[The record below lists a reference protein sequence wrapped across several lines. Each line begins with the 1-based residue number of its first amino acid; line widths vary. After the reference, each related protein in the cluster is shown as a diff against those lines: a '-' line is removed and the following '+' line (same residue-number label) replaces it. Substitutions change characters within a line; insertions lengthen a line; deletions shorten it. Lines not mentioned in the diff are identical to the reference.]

1 MVHVVV
7 RVQVG
12 GEGADELQEPRDLPL
27 YLRVDA
33 FGVVRG
39 ELHMQPQAQDRTLSS
54 EGGRRLARRSVHQE
68 ARAREDPAM
77 VCLDDAQVDA
87 RTHSEI
93 VPGDDE
99 PLHER
104 VPLAPAA
111 TSDRS
116 APAAGSG
123 RSARLTAR
131 ACSRTRATT
140 WRESNSSASSR
151 ASREW
156 C

>member
-1 MVHVVV
+1 
-7 RVQVG
+7 
-12 GEGADELQEPRDLPL
+12 
-27 YLRVDA
+27 
-33 FGVVRG
+33 
-39 ELHMQPQAQDRTLSS
+39 MQPQAQDRAVSR

-77 VCLDDAQVDA
+77 VCLDDPQVDA
-87 RTHSEI
+87 RTHSEV

-104 VPLAPAA
+104 APLAPAA
-111 TSDRS
+111 SSVRS

-123 RSARLTAR
+123 RSARLTAK

-140 WRESNSSASSR
+140 WRASKPPGTTPPR
-151 ASREW
+151 
-156 C
+156 

>member
-1 MVHVVV
+1 MVQVVV

-12 GEGADELQEPRDLPL
+12 GEGADEL
-27 YLRVDA
+27 
-33 FGVVRG
+33 
-39 ELHMQPQAQDRTLSS
+39 
-54 EGGRRLARRSVHQE
+54 QE

-87 RTHSEI
+87 RTHSEV

-99 PLHER
+99 PLHEC

-111 TSDRS
+111 SSDRS
-116 APAAGSG
+116 APVAGSG

-131 ACSRTRATT
+131 ARSRTRATT
-140 WRESNSSASSR
+140 WREANFSASSR
-151 ASREW
+151 ASRAW
-156 C
+156 CS

>member
-1 MVHVVV
+1 
-7 RVQVG
+7 
-12 GEGADELQEPRDLPL
+12 
-27 YLRVDA
+27 
-33 FGVVRG
+33 
-39 ELHMQPQAQDRTLSS
+39 MQPQAQDRALSR

-77 VCLDDAQVDA
+77 MCLDDAQVDA
-87 RTHSEI
+87 RTHSEV

-104 VPLAPAA
+104 APLAPAA
-111 TSDRS
+111 SSDRS
-116 APAAGSG
+116 APAASSG

-140 WRESNSSASSR
+140 WREANSPASFAASPEWGAESR
-151 ASREW
+151 PPGGNAPAPS
-156 C
+156 

>member
-1 MVHVVV
+1 
-7 RVQVG
+7 
-12 GEGADELQEPRDLPL
+12 
-27 YLRVDA
+27 
-33 FGVVRG
+33 
-39 ELHMQPQAQDRTLSS
+39 MQPQAQDRALSR

-68 ARAREDPAM
+68 ARAREGAAM

-87 RTHSEI
+87 LTHSEV

-104 VPLAPAA
+104 APLAPAA
-111 TSDRS
+111 SSVRA
-116 APAAGSG
+116 APAPGSG
-123 RSARLTAR
+123 RSARLTAK

-140 WRESNSSASSR
+140 WRASNSSASSR

-156 C
+156 CS

>member
-1 MVHVVV
+1 
-7 RVQVG
+7 
-12 GEGADELQEPRDLPL
+12 
-27 YLRVDA
+27 
-33 FGVVRG
+33 
-39 ELHMQPQAQDRTLSS
+39 MQPQAQDRALSR

-87 RTHSEI
+87 GTHSEV

-99 PLHER
+99 ALHER

-111 TSDRS
+111 SSDRS

-140 WRESNSSASSR
+140 WRAANSSAGSR
-151 ASREW
+151 PRPQSGPYSDFTADEG
-156 C
+156 